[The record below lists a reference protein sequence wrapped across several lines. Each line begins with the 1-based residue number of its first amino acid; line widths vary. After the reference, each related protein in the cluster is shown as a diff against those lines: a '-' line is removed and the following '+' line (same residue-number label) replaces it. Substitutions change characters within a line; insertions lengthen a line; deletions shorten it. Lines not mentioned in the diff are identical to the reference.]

1 MRGTKSAMVRGARR
15 VGAPAP
21 GVAPFPLARRRA
33 AAWACAGRRVLV
45 AVAVLAPSAAPA
57 HAQAGR
63 AQVEEGNRLYAE
75 GRFQEAYEK
84 YLEAL
89 SESPGSPLIRF
100 NEGNALYRS
109 QEYQRALDAYRAAI
123 ENGDPALAASGWYNL
138 GNALYRDRDLEES
151 LEAYK
156 QALRLE
162 PGNVDAKHNLERVL
176 QEMQQQEQQQD
187 QPSQQD
193 ESEQQRQQ
201 QDQQGQGDEQQ
212 EQDQENRQGQ
222 GSRDRDRPQD
232 SEGQQD
238 RPDQGEREQRQGD
251 ARPRPGE
258 MSREEAERLLQAVQ
272 EDPDEVSRKPAEE
285 LPDRRP
291 RKKW

>member
-1 MRGTKSAMVRGARR
+1 MRGTKSAMARAVRR
-15 VGAPAP
+15 VGARAP
-21 GVAPFPLARRRA
+21 GVVPLASACRRA
-33 AAWACAGRRVLV
+33 AGWAWAGRMVLV
-45 AVAVLAPSAAPA
+45 ALAGLTLSASPA

-89 SESPGSPLIRF
+89 SEAPGSPLIRF

-109 QEYQRALDAYRAAI
+109 QEYRRALDAYRAAI

-138 GNALYRDRDLEES
+138 GNALYRDRALEES

-212 EQDQENRQGQ
+212 EQDRENQQGQ
-222 GSRDRDRPQD
+222 GSQDRDRPQD

-251 ARPRPGE
+251 ARPQPGE

-272 EDPDEVSRKPAEE
+272 EDPDEVNRKPAQEMQE
-285 LPDRRP
+285 RRP
-291 RKKW
+291 SKKW